1 MTDMYQRH
9 QQAQHHAGPGQVVPP
24 QRRAEAPYPLNQA
37 APPVQTRT
45 KTIIIPPRDG
55 RAMTVLRATA
65 YVLTSLASL
74 LFIAVV
80 IYGVIQIG
88 RAQSALEDLYGG
100 IGTPS
105 FDLPATPDPLVPP
118 PGG

>member
-9 QQAQHHAGPGQVVPP
+9 QPAVPP
-24 QRRAEAPYPLNQA
+24 QRRPAGPATPPAYPA
-37 APPVQTRT
+37 PVQTRT

-55 RAMTVLRATA
+55 RAMTILRATA

-80 IYGVIQIG
+80 IYGVIQLG
-88 RAQSALEDLYGG
+88 RAQSALEEL
-100 IGTPS
+100 GTSIPS
-105 FDLPATPDPLVPP
+105 VELPPTADVPL
-118 PGG
+118 PG

>member
-1 MTDMYQRH
+1 MTDMHQRH
-9 QQAQHHAGPGQVVPP
+9 QQATGPGHAVPP
-24 QRRAEAPYPLNQA
+24 PRRAEAPYPLNQA

-55 RAMTVLRATA
+55 RAMTALRATA

-80 IYGVIQIG
+80 IYGVIQLG

-100 IGTPS
+100 TPTPS
-105 FDLPATPDPLVPP
+105 FDLPAAPDPLAPP
-118 PGG
+118 LPGG

>member
-1 MTDMYQRH
+1 MYQRH
-9 QQAQHHAGPGQVVPP
+9 QQAPQHARPGQAVPP
-24 QRRAEAPYPLNQA
+24 QRRAEASYPLNQA
-37 APPVQTRT
+37 APPAQTRT

-80 IYGVIQIG
+80 VYGVIQLG

-105 FDLPATPDPLVPP
+105 FDLPATPDPLAPP

>member
-9 QQAQHHAGPGQVVPP
+9 QQAPHHAGPGQSVPP

-80 IYGVIQIG
+80 VYGVIQLG

-105 FDLPATPDPLVPP
+105 FDLPATPDPLAPP

>member
-1 MTDMYQRH
+1 MYQGH
-9 QQAQHHAGPGQVVPP
+9 QHAPHHAGPGQTVPP
-24 QRRAEAPYPLNQA
+24 QRRAEAPYPQNQA

-55 RAMTVLRATA
+55 RAMTVLRAIA

-80 IYGVIQIG
+80 IYGVIQLG

-100 IGTPS
+100 VGTPS
-105 FDLPATPDPLVPP
+105 FDLPATSDPLAPP

>member
-1 MTDMYQRH
+1 VTDMSQRH
-9 QQAQHHAGPGQVVPP
+9 QQPVHHQAPHPPVPP
-24 QRRAEAPYPLNQA
+24 QRRPEPPYPLNQA
-37 APPVQTRT
+37 PQAPTRT

-80 IYGVIQIG
+80 VYGVIQFG

-100 IGTPS
+100 VGVPS
-105 FDLPATPDPLVPP
+105 FEVPAAP
-118 PGG
+118 PG

>member
-1 MTDMYQRH
+1 
-9 QQAQHHAGPGQVVPP
+9 VPP
-24 QRRAEAPYPLNQA
+24 PRRAEPPYPLNQS
-37 APPVQTRT
+37 APAQTRT

-80 IYGVIQIG
+80 VYGVIQLG

-100 IGTPS
+100 VGTPS
-105 FDLPATPDPLVPP
+105 FEAPAVPP
-118 PGG
+118 G